1 MTQKCKTI
9 DTVISVCYIEFQ
21 GLHILHS
28 IQSAYDIQNS
38 SFSYFYSIEFC
49 VFFFR
54 KFLLHFFVLTTR
66 PLHCERDD
74 FVLQKDSKCKCKQ
87 CARPSQ
93 SHWNLL
99 HSNWLIVIGIGYVII
114 NNNNKK
120 MQYYQ
125 IMWYIFIWS
134 NQHIYTV
141 SIYISALL
149 LFRKLNYAYILIC

>member
-28 IQSAYDIQNS
+28 IRSAYDIQNS

-120 MQYYQ
+120 NAILSNYVIHIHLEQPTHLHCIYL
-125 IMWYIFIWS
+125 YICAVA
-134 NQHIYTV
+134 V
-141 SIYISALL
+141 S
-149 LFRKLNYAYILIC
+149 